1 MEDRFTARAIAPH
14 LHTKR
19 LGRSLLVL
27 PSTDSTN
34 TQVKQ
39 RFGKEPEG
47 FVLPAAAA
55 WAAALSRRAGTGF
68 ICPSCCIPT
77 CRWTRSRC
85 SC

>member
-47 FVLPAAAA
+47 FVLLA
-55 WAAALSRRAGTGF
+55 
-68 ICPSCCIPT
+68 
-77 CRWTRSRC
+77 
-85 SC
+85 